1 MRFPI
6 NEKKTAISRLFLSL
20 RILSIR
26 LFSES
31 IKTLFYTTGLV
42 RIFLRRYFNAMP
54 HGVLHSPS
62 KADFFTLEYNLN
74 PPAKL

>member
-6 NEKKTAISRLFLSL
+6 NEKKTAVSRLFLSL
-20 RILSIR
+20 RILRIR
-26 LFSES
+26 LFSEF
-31 IKTLFYTTGLV
+31 IKISYTTGLV

-54 HGVLHSPS
+54 HEVLHSPS